1 MNKGNILLI
10 LASVLFVGVLI
21 VVTTGSKDSQENQL
35 TRRLKAFES
44 SVPDNVKNP
53 FLNKDYDTAKL
64 NLTKF
69 ISEYQS
75 YTNSLKGDDK
85 VRFLKAEFATLSN
98 KSVLKTIPP
107 ELLKQWTKYFSVID
121 YECIIEF
128 TPSEVVDFFKEN
140 FVDKLETTKV

>member
-10 LASVLFVGVLI
+10 LVAVLFVGILI
-21 VVTTGSKDSQENQL
+21 VVTTGSKDSEENQL
-35 TRRLKAFES
+35 TRRLNAFVDS
-44 SVPDNVKNP
+44 LPDTVKEP

-64 NLTKF
+64 NLAKF

-75 YTNSLKGDDK
+75 YTNSLAGEDK

-98 KSVLKTIPP
+98 KSVLKTISP
-107 ELLKQWTKYFSVID
+107 ELLKQWTKYYSVID

-140 FVDKLETTKV
+140 FVDKLENMKS